1 MDVVTWAL
9 LIGTIAAIAYFNF
22 YLNLASGADPE
33 DFRIG
38 PPQLNMT
45 CDCYLNTIILGGI
58 LVLGLSTISSIFS
71 SRIEL
76 FITGGIAFVIVTL
89 AGILGRKKRY
99 EKWNELN
106 EVIQR
111 AVPRAHLMQGYRS
124 PIDIVFEDDEDNEDD
139 EDSDDHDF

>member
-111 AVPRAHLMQGYRS
+111 AVPRAHLMQGKS
-124 PIDIVFEDDEDNEDD
+124 PGGKRT
-139 EDSDDHDF
+139 HTRP